1 VPRRQLPLRIEPLAG
16 EAVDSW
22 LEATAA
28 HVDTKVGALAR
39 LAGLSVA
46 ARPAWIRWIGPEE
59 SKALEAITGV
69 SAVAIQSMTL
79 QSYDN
84 RALRLDPISH
94 RLDPAFPFGALPRSR
109 FCPRC
114 LQATG
119 GRWQLSWR
127 LGWSFLCPE
136 HRCLLVDGCPHCGKH
151 QRRQQNYSRKPTPTK
166 CVCAHDLTGV
176 RSETLGDEH
185 PLVEAQRVV
194 SEIIAAEVATFG
206 IFATVR
212 TPAHEALAQ
221 IRSIA
226 NRVLNYASIHGL
238 EAVQPRELTNGLCA
252 DVVAGKSSQAR
263 STLNDTAPARAI
275 DTAIGVS
282 AALSIL
288 RLSDVSRAG
297 VSARWIVDGQNSDT
311 GPAELRSCNRDGP
324 LSAAIAIEARRPALG
339 PELQLRYRAAVTM
352 PCAPDINLP
361 RAASIAASL
370 PSVLWR
376 EWSDRLLTDVRPTV
390 VMRRT
395 LSCATLLA
403 GSTVKPV
410 AAADLL
416 GEAIT
421 PNALNHRLWVLQ
433 GSAYWLPMC
442 AALIRLSDY
451 LDAHGAH
458 IDYSRRRELDYST
471 LLPNDVWQQM
481 RRIDG
486 SPLQVRSVAAAR
498 GYLISELTGSAARD
512 TQDAALASTLE
523 KAMSPDLRTDLA
535 VRAQTFLFEQGID
548 EPVSWHAPLGLLKDL
563 ALPSRTDTRLNSH
576 TANAMNVQI
585 PS

>member
-1 VPRRQLPLRIEPLAG
+1 MPRRRLPLRIEPLAG

-22 LEATAA
+22 LEATAEHMGTTVA
-28 HVDTKVGALAR
+28 ALAR

-59 SKALEAITGV
+59 SNALEAITGV
-69 SAVAIQSMTL
+69 SSVAIQSMTL
-79 QSYDN
+79 KSYDN
-84 RALRLDPISH
+84 RASRLDPISH

-136 HRCLLVDGCPHCGKH
+136 HRCLLVDGCPHCGEH
-151 QRRQQNYSRKPTPTK
+151 QRRQQNYSRIPTPTK
-166 CVCAHDLTGV
+166 CACAHDLTGV

-185 PLVEAQRVV
+185 PIVEAQRVV

-226 NRVLNYASIHGL
+226 NRVLNCASIRGF
-238 EAVQPRELTNGLCA
+238 EAVQPREVTDGLCA
-252 DVVAGKSSQAR
+252 DVVAVKPSQAR
-263 STLNDTAPARAI
+263 STLTNTAPARAI
-275 DTAIGVS
+275 DTAVGIA
-282 AALSIL
+282 AALTILSI
-288 RLSDVSRAG
+288 RDVSRAG
-297 VSARWIVDGQNSDT
+297 VTARWIVDGQNANT
-311 GPAELRSCNRDGP
+311 GPAELRSCVHDGR
-324 LSAAIAIEARRPALG
+324 LSAAIAIEARRPSLG

-352 PCAPDINLP
+352 PCAPDLDMA

-376 EWSDRLLTDVRPTV
+376 EWSDRLLTDVRPTLI
-390 VMRRT
+390 MRRA

-410 AAADLL
+410 AAARLL
-416 GEAIT
+416 GEVIT

-451 LDAHGAH
+451 LDANGAH
-458 IDYSRRRELDYST
+458 IDYSRRRRLDYST
-471 LLPNDVWQQM
+471 LLRNDAWQQM
-481 RRIDG
+481 HRIDG
-486 SPLQVRSVAAAR
+486 SPRQVRSVAAAR
-498 GYLISELTGSAARD
+498 GYLIAELTGSAVHN

-523 KAMSPDLRTDLA
+523 KTMSPDLRTALA

-548 EPVSWHAPLGLLKDL
+548 EPVSWHAPLDLLTDL
-563 ALPSRTDTRLNSH
+563 ALPCRIGTRQNAH
-576 TANAMNVQI
+576 TANAMNVSI

>member
-1 VPRRQLPLRIEPLAG
+1 MPRRRLPLRIEPLAG

-28 HVDTKVGALAR
+28 HMGTTVAALAR

-59 SKALEAITGV
+59 SNALEAITGV
-69 SAVAIQSMTL
+69 SSVAIQSMTL
-79 QSYDN
+79 KSYDN
-84 RALRLDPISH
+84 RASRLDPISH

-136 HRCLLVDGCPHCGKH
+136 HRCLLVDGCPHCGEH
-151 QRRQQNYSRKPTPTK
+151 QRRQQNYSRIPTPTK
-166 CVCAHDLTGV
+166 CACAHDLTGV

-185 PLVEAQRVV
+185 PIVEAQRVV

-226 NRVLNYASIHGL
+226 NRVLNCASIRGF
-238 EAVQPRELTNGLCA
+238 EAVQPREVTDGLCA
-252 DVVAGKSSQAR
+252 DVVAVKPSQAR
-263 STLNDTAPARAI
+263 STLTNTAPARAI
-275 DTAIGVS
+275 DTAVGIA
-282 AALSIL
+282 AALTILSI
-288 RLSDVSRAG
+288 RDVSRAG
-297 VSARWIVDGQNSDT
+297 VTARWIVDGQNANT
-311 GPAELRSCNRDGP
+311 GPAELRSCVHDGR
-324 LSAAIAIEARRPALG
+324 LSAAIAIEARRPSLG

-352 PCAPDINLP
+352 PCAPDLDMA

-376 EWSDRLLTDVRPTV
+376 EWSDRLLTDVRPTLI
-390 VMRRT
+390 MRRA

-410 AAADLL
+410 AAARLL
-416 GEAIT
+416 GEVIT

-451 LDAHGAH
+451 LDANGAH
-458 IDYSRRRELDYST
+458 IDYSRRRRLDYST
-471 LLPNDVWQQM
+471 LLRNDAWQQM
-481 RRIDG
+481 HRIDG
-486 SPLQVRSVAAAR
+486 SPRQVRSVAAAR
-498 GYLISELTGSAARD
+498 GYLIAELTGSAVHN

-523 KAMSPDLRTDLA
+523 KTMSPDLRTALA

-548 EPVSWHAPLGLLKDL
+548 EPVSWHAPLDLLTDL
-563 ALPSRTDTRLNSH
+563 ALPCRIGTRQNAH
-576 TANAMNVQI
+576 TANAMNVSI